1 MDKKTEAKNK
11 PLPKEDIP
19 AILRVCGEERDPNL
33 QDVPHRDIPKYLRE
47 RYWIKQWS
55 PSDRWPRRDFI
66 SVGGGTELR
75 LADLERKLDDP
86 GDAFFKLFL
95 FTSRSIVHLRTWV
108 EVTEVFLPEHA
119 LKVNRFV
126 REYNGLRGKGKIDAT
141 EFLKSL
147 NLGPPDALLQR
158 EMADQVIYAIKKK
171 AQKGREGGS
180 YRSLVRDYG
189 RGVLI
194 IGLPMWFATF
204 PSDPADPSTALTDFF
219 TRLDLG
225 FENMKRSV
233 LRANWCPFDSV
244 VVLWNPT
251 LESIDS
257 WAKVTDPHFYSDP
270 ANLSWRS
277 PVSWW
282 KLQSFFRTRDF
293 PIPACIKH
301 DIRWDRYSS
310 LDSMLTDQRR
320 RLRFFNGPRPLGPK
334 ACLEVFTSER
344 AGRALRMRC
353 YTWLLQRWLFVRIN
367 GWHGLRRKIFARF
380 SVPRLYSRWCLS
392 CRRRKLYRS
401 SFADRSKDCR

>member
-1 MDKKTEAKNK
+1 MDKKTENK
-11 PLPKEDIP
+11 KEPLPREGIP

-33 QDVPHRDIPKYLRE
+33 QAVPHRDIPKYLRE

-66 SVGGGTELR
+66 SVGGWTELR

-86 GDAFFKLFL
+86 GDAFFELFL
-95 FTSRSIVHLRTWV
+95 FTSRFSVRLRTWV

-126 REYNGLRGKGKIDAT
+126 REYNGLWGKGKIDTT

-147 NLGPPDALLQR
+147 NLGPPDAHLQR
-158 EMADQVIYAIKKK
+158 EMADQVILAIQKK

-194 IGLPMWFATF
+194 VGLPMWFATL
-204 PSDPADPSTALTDFF
+204 PSDPTDPSTVLTDFL
-219 TRLDLG
+219 TRLALG

-251 LESIDS
+251 LESINS
-257 WAKVTDPHFYSDP
+257 WAKVTDPNFYSDP
-270 ANLSWRS
+270 ANLSWHAPIAPMS
-277 PVSWW
+277 CLKILALPTPS
-282 KLQSFFRTRDF
+282 SRTCRV
-293 PIPACIKH
+293 
-301 DIRWDRYSS
+301 RWDRYSS
-310 LDSMLTDQRR
+310 LDAMLADQRR
-320 RLRFFNGPRPLGPK
+320 RLRFFNKPRPLGPK
-334 ACLEVFTSER
+334 ACLEVSREDV
-344 AGRALRMRC
+344 GSSLRMAC
-353 YTWLLQRWLFVRIN
+353 YTWLPQLWLFVRIN
-367 GWHGLRRKIFARF
+367 GWRGLRRWIFARF
-380 SVPRLYSRWCLS
+380 SVPRLYSRWRLS
-392 CRRRKLYRS
+392 CQKRKLYRS
-401 SFADRSKDCR
+401 SFADRSKHRRRL